1 MFVHEHCNYM
11 TPTPSPNPP
20 HTTSQIPDLL
30 ILSLCVYLSGAD
42 HQEIDNLCEC
52 SSWKG
57 RDSASLSSHWPSV
70 ALSRKKKKKWNFSCS
85 FWPLT
90 GVIMLILFRFTS
102 VNMFYM
108 KLNVQTLYF
117 QNILHWILTN
127 KHNARCA
134 ICRTGI
140 RTKFIKHPWYWIKHL
155 VLRERLIFLLNCVQY
170 YK

>member
-11 TPTPSPNPP
+11 TPTSFTPNPP
-20 HTTSQIPDLL
+20 HAISQIPDLL

-42 HQEIDNLCEC
+42 RQEIDNLCEC

-57 RDSASLSSHWPSV
+57 RDSATLSSHWPSA
-70 ALSRKKKKKWNFSCS
+70 ALSRKGTCEIFPVHVGLS
-85 FWPLT
+85 T
-90 GVIMLILFRFTS
+90 GVIMLVLFRFTS
-102 VNMFYM
+102 VNMFYV

-134 ICRTGI
+134 ICRTGT
-140 RTKFIKHPWYWIKHL
+140 RTKFVKHPWYWIKHL